1 MNQLQQRN
9 AKLLSEKAT
18 SEKII
23 FALKSDFDT
32 KNVEFDE
39 KVRLAQSQA
48 LELQQEN
55 ERLRAELQ
63 NSTKFNLDETVEI
76 EKLKRSV
83 N

>member
-1 MNQLQQRN
+1 MTQLQQRN

-63 NSTKFNLDETVEI
+63 NSTKLNETVQI